1 MVFKVL
7 SKCIFGQVYFWASVF
22 LGKENV
28 YKCQKRGLPNAHIL
42 FWLEKKIRPI
52 GLIFFFLSYFIDY
65 NQIDEIICAEIPNKD
80 IDSILYE
87 IVTKQMVHGPC
98 VILNPNSPYMKNG
111 KCIKLFPKQ
120 FLNYTHTGQ
129 DGYPKCR
136 RRSNRW
142 IVPYCPLL

>member
-1 MVFKVL
+1 MD
-7 SKCIFGQVYFWASVF
+7 KCIFGQVYFWASVF

-28 YKCQKRGLPNAHIL
+28 YEWQKRGLPHAHIL
-42 FWLEKKIRPI
+42 FWLEKKIRP
-52 GLIFFFLSYFIDY
+52 

-111 KCIKLFPKQ
+111 KGIKLFPKQ
-120 FLNYTHTGQ
+120 FFKLYTYWSGWL
-129 DGYPKCR
+129 P
-136 RRSNRW
+136 
-142 IVPYCPLL
+142 